1 MARPIPP
8 KHYADEA
15 AFPTRIELRPIGVVR
30 SPHKERHG
38 TPRQAVLPA
47 DPALRSDERAV
58 LELFP
63 QVLTPH
69 AVEDLDGF
77 EYVWV
82 IAWMHLNHGWRNR
95 VTVPRVTISEGPIA
109 EGPVPR
115 VTVSD
120 EDGRTKRG
128 LLATRAPHRPNP
140 IALSAVRL
148 LGVEGLRLHVERCD
162 LLDGT
167 PILDIKPYVPYAD
180 AFGQARAGWIDDR
193 GPVPEG

>member
-8 KHYADEA
+8 KHYAEDAE
-15 AFPTRIELRPIGVVR
+15 FPTRIELRPIGVVR

-47 DPALRSDERAV
+47 DPALRPDERAV

-63 QVLTPH
+63 EVLTLQ

-77 EYVWV
+77 DYVWV
-82 IAWMHLNHGWRNR
+82 LAWMHLNHGWRN
-95 VTVPRVTISEGPIA
+95 TVAVPGGDPRAP
-109 EGPVPR
+109 
-115 VTVSD
+115 
-120 EDGRTKRG
+120 RG

-148 LGVEGLRLHVERCD
+148 LAVDGLRLQVERCD

-167 PILDIKPYVPYAD
+167 PILDIKPYVPYVD
-180 AFGQARAGWIDDR
+180 AFPEARAGWIDRR
-193 GPVPEG
+193 GEVPEG

>member
-8 KHYADEA
+8 KFYADDAEL
-15 AFPTRIELRPIGVVR
+15 PERIELRPIGVVR

-47 DPALRSDERAV
+47 DPVLRPDERCV

-63 QVLTPH
+63 EVLGEA
-69 AVEDLDGF
+69 AVRDLDGF
-77 EYVWV
+77 EMIWV
-82 IAWMHLNHGWRNR
+82 LAFMHLNHGWGD
-95 VTVPRVTISEGPIA
+95 TV
-109 EGPVPR
+109 VPPG
-115 VTVSD
+115 
-120 EDGRTKRG
+120 EDPKRPKG

-148 LGVEGLRLHVERCD
+148 VRVEGLRLHVERCD

-167 PILDIKPYVPYAD
+167 PILDVKPYVPYAD
-180 AFGQARAGWIDDR
+180 AFPGVRAGWLDEREVPR
-193 GPVPEG
+193 G